1 MCYDWIPTFF
11 FCFFLINCLIYSCT
25 QLYMNLLWIF
35 IIPSDV
41 QYLLMLLLSKC
52 MMYIIMVIIYL
63 LSLNFLSIP
72 LPSWR
77 HPSKAPYVSRG
88 ASFIAQ
94 LVKNLP
100 AMPETQVQFLDQEDP
115 LEKEM
120 ATHSSILAWRMP
132 WAEEPVQSMGSQE
145 SDTTESLERC
155 QSGSHPGAPPR
166 GRPISLPW

>member
-1 MCYDWIPTFF
+1 
-11 FCFFLINCLIYSCT
+11 
-25 QLYMNLLWIF
+25 
-35 IIPSDV
+35 
-41 QYLLMLLLSKC
+41 MLLLSKC

-120 ATHSSILAWRMP
+120 ATHSSIFAWRIP
-132 WAEEPVQSMGSQE
+132 WAEEPVQSMGSHE
-145 SDTTESLERC
+145 SDTTESLERDVSRAALTLGLPLVVDLFPC
-155 QSGSHPGAPPR
+155 R
-166 GRPISLPW
+166 GRPSILQAYHLFPDCSLIAQLSW